1 MISCLACL
9 RSSATRKAEER
20 SGSGSRLYGVT
31 TPNQMVTRK
40 RHPERVL
47 QGAGV
52 FNGCS
57 TSVQRLFSFW
67 KGFGKA
73 GLV

>member
-40 RHPERVL
+40 RHPERVAARRGRVQWL
-47 QGAGV
+47 
-52 FNGCS
+52 FNECS
-57 TSVQRLFSFW
+57 TSVQFLERFW
-67 KGFGKA
+67 
-73 GLV
+73 